1 MNDNLGYTFQ
11 FPRYVCI
18 SQDLSPPW
26 YKKYK
31 YQLVMMEM
39 DNWGKLVDANGH
51 EKVANPP
58 NKQTS
63 KNKKIEG

>member
-1 MNDNLGYTFQ
+1 
-11 FPRYVCI
+11 
-18 SQDLSPPW
+18 
-26 YKKYK
+26 
-31 YQLVMMEM
+31 MMEM